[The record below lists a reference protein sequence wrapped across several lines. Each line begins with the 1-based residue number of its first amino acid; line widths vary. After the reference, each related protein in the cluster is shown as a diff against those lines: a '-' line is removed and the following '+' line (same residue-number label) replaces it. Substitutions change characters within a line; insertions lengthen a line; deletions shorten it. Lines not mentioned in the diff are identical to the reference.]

1 MEKSKKFISN
11 EEAYTKITKWCAYQ
25 ERAQQEV
32 REKLYDYGLS
42 KNDVEQLLT
51 RIISEGFVNEERF
64 AITFANGKLK
74 QLGWGKI
81 KISYALKAK
90 RVSDYCIK
98 KALKSL
104 DEFTYMQVLENA
116 YIKRSKMEKEKHPL
130 KRKYKLISYLASRGF
145 EQDLVSQVIKES
157 SD

>member
-1 MEKSKKFISN
+1 MEKRKKYISN
-11 EEAYTKITKWCAYQ
+11 TEAYTKITKWCAYQ

-32 REKLYDYGLS
+32 RDKLYDFGLN
-42 KNDVEQLLT
+42 KEEVEQLLT

-64 AITFANGKLK
+64 AISFANGKLN
-74 QLGWGKI
+74 QLGWGRV

-104 DEFTYMQVLENA
+104 DETKYLQMLEDA
-116 YIKRSKMEKEKHPL
+116 YEKRSKMEKEKHPL
-130 KRKYKLISYLASRGF
+130 KRKYKLMAYLSSRGF
-145 EQDLVSQVIKES
+145 ERDLIEEIIRE
-157 SD
+157 

>member
-1 MEKSKKFISN
+1 MEKSKKYISN
-11 EEAYTKITKWCAYQ
+11 TEAYTKITKWCAYQ

-32 REKLYDYGLS
+32 RDKLYDFGLN
-42 KNDVEQLLT
+42 KEEVEQLLT

-64 AITFANGKLK
+64 AISFANGKLN
-74 QLGWGKI
+74 QLGWGRV

-104 DEFTYMQVLENA
+104 DEGKYVQMLEDA
-116 YIKRSKMEKEKHPL
+116 YEKRNKIEKEKHPL
-130 KRKYKLISYLASRGF
+130 KRKYKLMAYLSSRGF
-145 EQDLVSQVIKES
+145 ERDLIEEIIRE
-157 SD
+157 

>member
-1 MEKSKKFISN
+1 MEKSKKYISN
-11 EEAYTKITKWCAYQ
+11 AEAYTKITKWCAYQ

-32 REKLYDYGLS
+32 RDKLYDFGLN
-42 KNDVEQLLT
+42 KEEVEQLLT

-64 AITFANGKLK
+64 AISFANGKLN
-74 QLGWGKI
+74 QLGWGRI

-104 DEFTYMQVLENA
+104 DEGKYVQMLEDA
-116 YIKRSKMEKEKHPL
+116 YEKRSKIEKEKHPL
-130 KRKYKLISYLASRGF
+130 KRKYKLIAYLSSRGF
-145 EQDLVSQVIKES
+145 ERDLIEEIIRE
-157 SD
+157 